1 MYAQVQ
7 RLIHLASNRAGEV
20 MQELNEV
27 LQKHEASR
35 VSMRVRRHAS
45 ASQQQG
51 SASRAV
57 TVLPPGDVTG
67 ALIPTLCQAPAHGP
81 GWPTRLKTIDC
92 MRASKADRH
101 MEHLPAQHH
110 ECCAISSTPLCP
122 YCPRS
127 WSYAPY
133 KSREHGILA
142 VEGQ

>member
-1 MYAQVQ
+1 MCAQVQ
-7 RLIHLASNRAGEV
+7 RLIHLASNRASEV
-20 MQELNEV
+20 MQELKEV

-110 ECCAISSTPLCP
+110 ECCAISKIPTAHI
-122 YCPRS
+122 
-127 WSYAPY
+127 APGAGPMRHVNQG
-133 KSREHGILA
+133 SMAGLL
-142 VEGQ
+142 